1 MGVNLFSLLVSYPRH
16 WFPSYYCS
24 HSLSRKSAC
33 TLSASMSPMSNTARL
48 SYAYGTGALPDR
60 PPGAQASHRGLER
73 PSEPQLDSSS
83 VPPMLLGTIRWS
95 YLHSSTFP
103 SSFLIT
109 CYGAQPYL
117 AIKVQGNVTCYLR
130 RCRNFGSK
138 SCTQLVRLC

>member
-1 MGVNLFSLLVSYPRH
+1 MGVNLLLLLVSYPRH

-33 TLSASMSPMSNTARL
+33 TLGVNVTNVQYSETMHTKPAPSLIALQGPRPVTEAWSALRNLNLTVPVFHPCYWVRSGGHISIRQLFLRL
-48 SYAYGTGALPDR
+48 FS
-60 PPGAQASHRGLER
+60 
-73 PSEPQLDSSS
+73 
-83 VPPMLLGTIRWS
+83 
-95 YLHSSTFP
+95 LHVT
-103 SSFLIT
+103 
-109 CYGAQPYL
+109 GAQPYL